1 MINAIQLSAVVDNEP
16 AKVVAARRSAALPPE
31 ALLSQIEAPRRSWS
45 MESTR
50 TLAPA
55 SRSLPDIMTGRRT
68 GLHVMCG
75 ARTLTQTAPPCV
87 VASLCGCV
95 LLQCYLVRRT
105 ASERRKL
112 SGFVLVY
119 VRTVINRLVFGAP
132 ARPADREGLYM
143 RLAPWVPKCDI
154 VELWR
159 ARRACC

>member
-1 MINAIQLSAVVDNEP
+1 MINAIQLSAVVD
-16 AKVVAARRSAALPPE
+16 KTSLRRSSQLADLQLFLRT
-31 ALLSQIEAPRRSWS
+31 LLSQIEAPRRSWS
-45 MESTR
+45 MEPTR

-119 VRTVINRLVFGAP
+119 VRKVINRLVLGAP

-143 RLAPWVPKCDI
+143 RLAPWVLKCDI
-154 VELWR
+154 VTGY
-159 ARRACC
+159 